1 MFGCCVA
8 GRLLQ
13 TDLRQVDET
22 HALFEIPAAEKVN
35 HVCVFLLGTVPFPDG
50 FGATVHFF
58 WPGKGSQV
66 LGMLSNDKPSAIF
79 RLRSAFS
86 STSAPPSGIS
96 TPSAFTS
103 PSLSSAPG
111 QVTAVLGFALEP
123 LEAIAAQLA
132 SLPQVQAQSAMN
144 ITPGSTPM
152 SSLASIPKPADPSA
166 LAEKIAKHLFN
177 YIAGFVPAGTN
188 VGPDST
194 VPMGIIARWYETFMG
209 KVRAGGVGFLDRS
222 E

>member
-1 MFGCCVA
+1 MYA
-8 GRLLQ
+8 Y
-13 TDLRQVDET
+13 
-22 HALFEIPAAEKVN
+22 
-35 HVCVFLLGTVPFPDG
+35 FLLGTVPFPDG

-86 STSAPPSGIS
+86 STSAAPSGIS

-103 PSLSSAPG
+103 ATVSSAPG
-111 QVTAVLGFALEP
+111 QITAILGFALEP
-123 LEAIAAQLA
+123 LETIAAQLA
-132 SLPQVQAQSAMN
+132 SLPQAQTPNAMN
-144 ITPGSTPM
+144 ITPISTPM
-152 SSLASIPKPADPSA
+152 SSLAPVTKPTDPSV

-177 YIAGFVPAGTN
+177 NIAGFVPAGTN
-188 VGPDST
+188 IGPEST
-194 VPMGIIARWYETFMG
+194 VSMGVIARWYESFIG
-209 KVRAGGVGFLDRS
+209 KVRAGGVGFLERN